1 MTSYD
6 STIEGYA
13 SLREQGGSPWAAI
26 SPESAARMKLQNRFL
41 TGLDIAKYT
50 AKIMRDDM
58 ASYDEDV
65 TRYTQSLGCWHGFIG
80 QQKMIAVKKHHGTT
94 TTHTT

>member
-13 SLREQGGSPWAAI
+13 ALREQGGSPWAAI

-41 TGLDIAKYT
+41 TGLDIARSVSYT
-50 AKIMRDDM
+50 HLTLPTILL
-58 ASYDEDV
+58 V
-65 TRYTQSLGCWHGFIG
+65 
-80 QQKMIAVKKHHGTT
+80 
-94 TTHTT
+94 

>member
-26 SPESAARMKLQNRFL
+26 SPE
-41 TGLDIAKYT
+41 
-50 AKIMRDDM
+50 
-58 ASYDEDV
+58 
-65 TRYTQSLGCWHGFIG
+65 
-80 QQKMIAVKKHHGTT
+80 
-94 TTHTT
+94 